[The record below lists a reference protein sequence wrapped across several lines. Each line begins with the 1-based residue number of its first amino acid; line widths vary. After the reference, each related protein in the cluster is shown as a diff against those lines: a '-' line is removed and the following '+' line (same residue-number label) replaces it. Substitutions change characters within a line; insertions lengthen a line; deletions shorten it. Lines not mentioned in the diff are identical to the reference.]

1 MSGSS
6 TTRTEHHTGAGVR
19 MRQILGLLLLIA
31 VVALAVDNRDDVR
44 VGWVIGDGTA
54 PLAAVLLLAA
64 LAGAIIGWLLVHRPH
79 RHS

>member
-1 MSGSS
+1 
-6 TTRTEHHTGAGVR
+6 